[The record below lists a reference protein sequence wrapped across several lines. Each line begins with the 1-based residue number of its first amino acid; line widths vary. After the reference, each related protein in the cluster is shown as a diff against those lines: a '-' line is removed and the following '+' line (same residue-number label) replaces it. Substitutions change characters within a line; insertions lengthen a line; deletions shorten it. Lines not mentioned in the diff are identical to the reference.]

1 MTWQEWLE
9 IRDILLEKTDRFDE
23 MGFPDIDG
31 EYGIDGFPLPI
42 T

>member
-9 IRDILLEKTDRFDE
+9 IRDILTGKIDRFDE

-31 EYGIDGFPLPI
+31 EYDISGFPLPI